1 MTGWL
6 ILFQPTSHFHRRLL
20 FLRYFRQTK
29 LTSFQ
34 RQLNLYGFRRITQG
48 ADAGA
53 YYHELFLRGRPQ
65 LCMRMHR
72 QKVKGT
78 GHKQPADAKTEPNFY
93 AMPPSQG
100 HHVPEHSQLYTKPA
114 TPPLPAPIPPHTR
127 PMPYEEMSPGS
138 RGVHGAAHLLKR
150 IAAGLPAVSP
160 SFGHVSLGLSATEA
174 KPMTPDDAFESMPPA
189 PHLAGQNTGRKQSTD
204 QLTKTT
210 TPATTLRPQS
220 LSLLGRVNNNEST
233 LANATAPQPSFLWP
247 SMTAPATTGTPHSN
261 SEEREKTAY
270 KSLVPHST
278 SLHHPKDKDH

>member
-1 MTGWL
+1 
-6 ILFQPTSHFHRRLL
+6 
-20 FLRYFRQTK
+20 
-29 LTSFQ
+29 
-34 RQLNLYGFRRITQG
+34 
-48 ADAGA
+48 
-53 YYHELFLRGRPQ
+53 
-65 LCMRMHR
+65 
-72 QKVKGT
+72 
-78 GHKQPADAKTEPNFY
+78 
-93 AMPPSQG
+93 
-100 HHVPEHSQLYTKPA
+100 
-114 TPPLPAPIPPHTR
+114 
-127 PMPYEEMSPGS
+127 MPYEEMSPGS

-220 LSLLGRVNNNEST
+220 LSMLGRVNNNEST

-261 SEEREKTAY
+261 SEEREKMAY

-278 SLHHPKDKDH
+278 SPHHPKDKDH